1 MTHTADATGASAAP
15 GTTGAAATGADTRS
29 HAPIPFVPRPVV
41 PIPLAPAAVLRVL
54 ETAYAE
60 DAPSGD
66 LTSLLLIP
74 AEATA
79 TAELR
84 ARVPGVFSGGPIV
97 EAGFRWYDPDAAVEL
112 AVDEGE
118 AFDAGAVLARVSGRA
133 RAILTA
139 ERVVLNL
146 VQRMSA
152 IAALTARYVALTAGT
167 KARIVDTRKTTPGLR
182 ELERYAVRCGGGRNH
197 RFSLSDAV
205 MAKDNHLA
213 VLTGGD
219 LSRLTDVLRT
229 AKDRLG
235 HTTHFEVEV
244 DRIEQIEPV
253 LAAGA
258 DTVMLDNFGPDQLR
272 EGVALIGGRA
282 IVEASGGVNLD
293 TVAAIAATGVDVI
306 SVGALTHSVV
316 NLDLGLDV
324 VIEAA
329 SGSGETS
336 GAGGTREA
344 GAAREVGGA
353 MRPPTDVLGASSD
366 GAGGPV

>member
-1 MTHTADATGASAAP
+1 MTHTAEAAGVP
-15 GTTGAAATGADTRS
+15 AAHGQTTIQW
-29 HAPIPFVPRPVV
+29 APIPLPTG
-41 PIPLAPAAVLRVL
+41 AVRRVL
-54 ETAYAE
+54 EAAYAE

-74 AEATA
+74 AEAAA

-84 ARVPGVFSGGPIV
+84 ARVPGVFSGGPII
-97 EAGFRWYDPDAAVEL
+97 EAGFRFHDPDAAVEL
-112 AVDEGE
+112 LAAEGE
-118 AFDAGAVLARVSGRA
+118 EFAAGAVLARVTGRA
-133 RAILTA
+133 QSILTA

-152 IAALTARYVALTAGT
+152 IAALTAQYVALTAGT
-167 KARIVDTRKTTPGLR
+167 GARIVDTRKTTPGLR

-219 LSRLTDVLRT
+219 PARLTEALRGVR
-229 AKDRLG
+229 ARLG
-235 HTTHFEVEV
+235 HTTHVEVEV
-244 DRIEQIEPV
+244 DRLEQIEPV
-253 LAAGA
+253 LAAGV
-258 DTVMLDNFGPDQLR
+258 DTIMLDNFTLDDLR
-272 EGVALIGGRA
+272 AGVELIGGRA
-282 IVEASGGVNLD
+282 IVEASGGVTLE

-324 VIEAA
+324 VI
-329 SGSGETS
+329 
-336 GAGGTREA
+336 GT
-344 GAAREVGGA
+344 
-353 MRPPTDVLGASSD
+353 P
-366 GAGGPV
+366 